1 VLNYFYISDVSQPVA
16 HRVCVDGMVEDRS
29 EERKVTCIGLL
40 EYTAEESSC
49 ACELSFEFF

>member
-1 VLNYFYISDVSQPVA
+1 MLNYFYISDVSQPVA